1 MKKKRF
7 LLLLL
12 ALLLAAFLGRAAILR
27 THTFTL
33 SDRDGTALKAEQ
45 IQPFG
50 GTVYVSGNCDTDVVF
65 TDTETGETH
74 TVGYITSGVTEKIRL
89 PRGRWYTVQGLGNLT
104 LRPVT
109 LRIE

>member
-1 MKKKRF
+1 MKKKHF
-7 LLLLL
+7 LLLFL
-12 ALLLAAFLGRAAILR
+12 ALLLAALLGRAAILR

-33 SDRDGTALKAEQ
+33 SDGDGAVLKSEQ
-45 IQPFG
+45 IQPLW
-50 GTVYVSGNCDTDVVF
+50 GTVYVSGDCDTDVVF

-74 TVGYITSGVTEKIRL
+74 TIGYITSGVTEKIHL
-89 PRGRWYTVQGLGNLT
+89 QRGRWYTVQGHGHLT